1 VYPHVVRGNPLG
13 ALVTEIARYQPTLV
27 VLGRQEALPGESQE
41 PFGTEGLRM
50 AYHCPVDTLV
60 IP

>member
-1 VYPHVVRGNPLG
+1 MHSHVVRGNPLG
-13 ALVTEIARYQPTLV
+13 CLVTEIARCQPTLV
-27 VLGRQEALPGESQE
+27 VLGRQEASASESFD

-60 IP
+60 VP

>member
-1 VYPHVVRGNPLG
+1 MHSHVVRGNPLG
-13 ALVTEIARYQPTLV
+13 VLVTETARYQPTLV
-27 VLGRQEALPGESQE
+27 VLGRREARPEDSNE

-60 IP
+60 VP